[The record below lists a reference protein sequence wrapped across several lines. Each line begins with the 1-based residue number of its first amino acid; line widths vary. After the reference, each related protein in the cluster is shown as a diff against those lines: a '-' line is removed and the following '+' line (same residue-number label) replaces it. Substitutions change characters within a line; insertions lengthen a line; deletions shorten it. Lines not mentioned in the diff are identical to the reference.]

1 MPHVSEVLQG
11 QNFLAEALKAEYGPE
26 DIAAVVGQWWKD
38 SIPKA
43 VAARKANCQR
53 RREQRKAEG

>member
-1 MPHVSEVLQG
+1 V
-11 QNFLAEALKAEYGPE
+11 YGPE
-26 DIAAVVGQWWKD
+26 DVAAVVGQPWKD

-53 RREQRKAEG
+53 RRELKRAEG